1 MLFLCL
7 AQLPLWAQSSD
18 YNPANPGDPQVPI
31 RKYSLKLKASPSNGC
46 SFNYASEQ
54 KWEASKQI
62 YVEAYPNS
70 GFQMVAWV
78 CGKDTLSR
86 ERGFYYTMPERNV
99 ELTALLKYNP
109 QSQIGRAH
117 V

>member
-54 KWEASKQI
+54 KWESQQA
-62 YVEAYPNS
+62 
-70 GFQMVAWV
+70 
-78 CGKDTLSR
+78 DL
-86 ERGFYYTMPERNV
+86 RGGISEFRLPDGGMGLRQGHPEQRKRV
-99 ELTALLKYNP
+99 LLYN
-109 QSQIGRAH
+109 A
-117 V
+117 

>member
-109 QSQIGRAH
+109 KNILLH
-117 V
+117 LI